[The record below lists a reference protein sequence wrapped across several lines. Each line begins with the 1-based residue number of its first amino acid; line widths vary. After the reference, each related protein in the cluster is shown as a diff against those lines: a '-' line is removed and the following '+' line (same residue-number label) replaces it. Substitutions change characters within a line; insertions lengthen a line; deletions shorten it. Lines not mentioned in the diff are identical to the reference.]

1 MLFGVELVI
10 LFSLGLYDV
19 YRAFFPSM
27 FLKNNIKDHKLKDE
41 HSDLVLRVQTYLM
54 LALSTTILTLIGLIV
69 LGIVNIDLFLIF
81 IGYAIIKY
89 IFSFILEATININ
102 SGRC

>member
-41 HSDLVLRVQTYLM
+41 HCDLVLRVQTYLM

-89 IFSFILEATININ
+89 IFSFILAATININ